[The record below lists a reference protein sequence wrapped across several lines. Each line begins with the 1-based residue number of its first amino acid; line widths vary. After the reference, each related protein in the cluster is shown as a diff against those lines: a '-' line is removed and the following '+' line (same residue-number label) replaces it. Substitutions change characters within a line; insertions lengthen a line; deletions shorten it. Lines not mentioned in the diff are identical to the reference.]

1 MLYAD
6 CTGRSS
12 EIGNLPDAST
22 FEVAPRK
29 FLRRLRIARPQTGIR
44 LFYLVR
50 PVLEVVCDAGIV
62 ERRGVVWPYAQRFLE
77 GVQRPVVLAERQ
89 VGEAEIQP
97 ALIEFRIEA
106 QRLLVRRYRPP
117 WPVHPAV
124 GIAQFVPR
132 RGVRRLR

>member
-62 ERRGVVWPYAQRFLE
+62 ERSGVVRRMRNASWKASSARSCWLSDRYEKPRFSQLS
-77 GVQRPVVLAERQ
+77 
-89 VGEAEIQP
+89 
-97 ALIEFRIEA
+97 
-106 QRLLVRRYRPP
+106 
-117 WPVHPAV
+117 
-124 GIAQFVPR
+124 
-132 RGVRRLR
+132 